1 MLVLAVLT
9 GTLDGSAPMFG
20 VKSAIKERWKG
31 NNVRVSVFGSL
42 RTRLFLP
49 TSDIDVLVECDEWKD
64 SSVMRSTYLTVLWFQ
79 ARCMQETANHL
90 EEVGL
95 AKSVAVFSDA
105 FVPIVKMVEKDTLVN
120 VDISFNTAQGVKAA
134 DYIERVKEEFPVVE
148 PLILVLKQ
156 FLILRRLNTT
166 YTGGLSSYG
175 LILML
180 INFLHVSQH
189 FPLRF

>member
-1 MLVLAVLT
+1 
-9 GTLDGSAPMFG
+9 
-20 VKSAIKERWKG
+20 
-31 NNVRVSVFGSL
+31 
-42 RTRLFLP
+42 
-49 TSDIDVLVECDEWKD
+49 
-64 SSVMRSTYLTVLWFQ
+64 

-134 DYIERVKEEFPVVE
+134 DYIEKVKEEFPVVE

-180 INFLHVSQH
+180 INFLH
-189 FPLRF
+189 

>member
-1 MLVLAVLT
+1 
-9 GTLDGSAPMFG
+9 
-20 VKSAIKERWKG
+20 
-31 NNVRVSVFGSL
+31 
-42 RTRLFLP
+42 
-49 TSDIDVLVECDEWKD
+49 
-64 SSVMRSTYLTVLWFQ
+64 
-79 ARCMQETANHL
+79 MQETANYL

-134 DYIERVKEEFPVVE
+134 DYIEKVVIRRIGGIHKWNCWVWSAVKFCKTADFKVKEEFPVVE

-180 INFLHVSQH
+180 INFLHVSLLVKLFSSH
-189 FPLRF
+189 FFISSHSSLTFLYPLDFRIGML